1 MVAVS
6 IFYEWYG
13 YLYDDLG
20 HDVCRTKN
28 SDRKFTKMYTTQSKH
43 AIDITK
49 LLSVV

>member
-20 HDVCRTKN
+20 HGVCRTKN
-28 SDRKFTKMYTTQSKH
+28 SDRKCVHTTQSKH